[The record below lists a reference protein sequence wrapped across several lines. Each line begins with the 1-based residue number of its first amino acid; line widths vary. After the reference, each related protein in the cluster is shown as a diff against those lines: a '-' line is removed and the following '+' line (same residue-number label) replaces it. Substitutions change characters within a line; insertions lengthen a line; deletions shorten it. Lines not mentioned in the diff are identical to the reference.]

1 MGQACGSARDS
12 VTPSG
17 GHKAKDEN
25 KPHRRKLTSLDDV
38 INIKQRRSAEIKF
51 TPS

>member
-17 GHKAKDEN
+17 ANKAKQEN
-25 KPHRRKLTSLDDV
+25 RPKHRKLTSLDDV
-38 INIKQRRSAEIKF
+38 INIKQRRSA
-51 TPS
+51 